1 MNRFKAN
8 LSKVLLIATLAVGPL
23 VGAPGKA
30 QAQIVVRPPAVYIA
44 TSRPEYF
51 GGRPNYWYHSQWY
64 YRDGRS
70 WNYYHTEPQYLHDRR
85 SSWGVRGQYRYHR

>member
-1 MNRFKAN
+1 MNRFKAT
-8 LSKVLLIATLAVGPL
+8 LCKALLVATLAVGTL

-30 QAQIVVRPPAVYIA
+30 QAQVIVRPPAVYIA

-51 GGRPNYWYHSQWY
+51 GGRPNYWYHNEWY

-70 WNYYHTEPQYLHDRR
+70 WNYYHTEPRYLHDRR
-85 SSWGVRGQYRYHR
+85 SSWGARASYRYHR